1 MTEKDLSK
9 SKYETNDPRQ
19 KQKET
24 DKNHPKFVD
33 SWFFKNVLNNKYVG
47 ILMIGILI
55 VLFISVFTRV
65 SYLLDPLVAF
75 IQYVSLPIIV
85 AAIFYY
91 LTVPLVNRIEK
102 KGLNRTWGSTIV
114 LIIIAIV
121 VTGLIALIPTLVD
134 EGQNLINNWDTI
146 WMNYQDRLQT
156 FIRGNW
162 YDQVNLVTQSL
173 MDNVQDLSNFNW
185 ETIANSA
192 ITSLSS
198 IVGTVTRVTVAIF
211 TAPIILF
218 YMLRDGYKLP
228 HYFSQFLPVRIR
240 KATLNLLDDMNRQIS
255 QYIRGQII
263 VAIAVSIM
271 FVIGYAIIDLPYGA
285 IIGVTAGFL
294 NIIPYVGSFLAMIPA
309 FIVAIVVGPVMIVKV
324 AIVFAIE
331 QTIES
336 RIISPQVLGSN
347 MEIHPVTIMLLL
359 ISAGSLFGVAGVVF
373 VIPIYAVFKVIFE
386 HFFAWYKKVSGLY
399 VEEDFN
405 QEDEGND

>member
-9 SKYETNDPRQ
+9 SKYETNDPIQ

-218 YMLRDGYKLP
+218 YMLRDGHKLP